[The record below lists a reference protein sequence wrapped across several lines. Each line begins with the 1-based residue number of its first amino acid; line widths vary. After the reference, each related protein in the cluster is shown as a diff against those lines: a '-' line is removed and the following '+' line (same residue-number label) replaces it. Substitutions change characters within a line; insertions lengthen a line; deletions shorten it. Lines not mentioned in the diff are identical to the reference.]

1 MFASAFLSNEIKF
14 QTQPKAPKFPF
25 PTFPQITD
33 NLKFLSTFFI
43 HEPIAIGSK
52 RDR

>member
-1 MFASAFLSNEIKF
+1 MLASAFLPNEIKL

-33 NLKFLSTFFI
+33 NLKFLSTFFM
-43 HEPIAIGSK
+43 HESIAIGSK
-52 RDR
+52 CDR